1 MDKVL
6 DKDKKI
12 KHYSDKIQR
21 MLNEIRN
28 KKEEIKHTL
37 IKLAELQDCKVF
49 TIPSTYD
56 GVDFVDYVI
65 AKDEEQAKEF
75 GICESFYDEIFDVS
89 GSGEVYENEIKEF
102 TIN

>member
-1 MDKVL
+1 MDKIL

-21 MLNEIRN
+21 LQKEICN
-28 KKEEIKHTL
+28 KREEIKISL
-37 IKLAELQDCKVF
+37 LKLAELQECKVF

-65 AKDEEQAKEF
+65 AKDIDEAKDF
-75 GICESFYDEIFDVS
+75 GIVGSYYDEIFDVS
-89 GSGEVYENEIKEF
+89 GSGEVYEDEIKEF

>member
-12 KHYSDKIQR
+12 KHYSNKIQR
-21 MLNEIRN
+21 LIKEIHN
-28 KKEEIKHTL
+28 KREEIKL
-37 IKLAELQDCKVF
+37 SLLKLAELQDCKVYQ
-49 TIPSTYD
+49 IPSTYD
-56 GVDFVDYVI
+56 GVDFIDYVI

-75 GICESFYDEIFDVS
+75 GISESYYDEIFDVN

-102 TIN
+102 K